1 MLIHRMSANF
11 GKLQGQTL
19 ELKDGLNII
28 EAPNESGKSTWCAF
42 LSAMLYGINSRE
54 RDKTGFLAEKN
65 RYAPWAGGA
74 MLGRIDCT
82 VDGKD
87 LSLLRATR
95 RPAAPMAEF
104 RAMYANTNLI
114 LPELTGE
121 NCGETLLGV
130 SREVYERSA
139 FIRQSGLAVSQNAD
153 LEKRIAE
160 LITTG
165 EDGSSYTEAME
176 ELKKQLNRRRHNKT
190 GQIPTLEQ
198 RLQEVE
204 EQIRQART
212 LDERHSKSLQE
223 TEALEARRE
232 ALLEERRTHER
243 WEALKKQLSAKDAEE
258 ALRYST
264 ARLEELRAAVEADHI
279 PTNDTIG
286 RLRGAIVNLGTTR
299 KSVDK
304 ARDQRDDAARVLF
317 RAEEAVNQS
326 PFAGLTAEQAK
337 REPASHPNASAA
349 RWKELAIFF
358 TFLALGGAAAFF
370 LIPRTEVLGGVWKVL
385 PWVVFIGLAAVGA
398 GVSRMVR
405 GNEQKAARDRLLTKR
420 FGTADSEK
428 ISAMAEEYIKLLEA
442 LEAAQADANAKSA
455 AAESLHATFTSTE
468 QAILLEVRRF
478 APDAFDITTA
488 DNELRRCAQRRKE
501 LSEAESICREAKM
514 RLDFLQGNTGGKS
527 PVSPEMAPPVRR
539 LDVVEN
545 ELRHVEGELQRQRSE
560 SDRMAGRL
568 SSAGDPAALEAEAEN
583 LRREIAVLE
592 QEYSAIRLSM
602 EELEQSHT
610 ALQQRVSPVLG
621 RRTGEIF
628 SALTDGAYGAV
639 VLGQDLSL
647 AASPAG
653 DPQYRDLAYL
663 SAGATDQLY
672 LAVRLAISE
681 LLLPREKRVPLVLD
695 DALANFD
702 DARCRTALR
711 WLKEEAKHRQVI
723 LFTCHSREA
732 AFFEGDEEV
741 SIQRLTKGA

>member
-95 RPAAPMAEF
+95 RPTAPMAEF

-190 GQIPTLEQ
+190 GQIPALEQ

-264 ARLEELRAAVEADHI
+264 VRLEELRAAAEADHI

-299 KSVDK
+299 KGVDK

-337 REPASHPNASAA
+337 REPTSHSNASAA
-349 RWKELAIFF
+349 FWKELAIFF
-358 TFLALGGAAAFF
+358 AFLALGGAAAFF
-370 LIPRTEVLGGVWKVL
+370 LIPRTTLLGGIWKVL
-385 PWVVFIGLAAVGA
+385 PWVVFIALAAVGA
-398 GVSRMVR
+398 VVSRMVR
-405 GNEQKAARDRLLTKR
+405 GSEQKAARDRLLTKR

-501 LSEAESICREAKM
+501 LSEAESICREARM
-514 RLDFLQGNTGGKS
+514 RLDFLQGNTDGKS

-711 WLKEEAKHRQVI
+711 WLKEEAKNRQVI

-732 AFFEGDEEV
+732 AFFEGDDEV